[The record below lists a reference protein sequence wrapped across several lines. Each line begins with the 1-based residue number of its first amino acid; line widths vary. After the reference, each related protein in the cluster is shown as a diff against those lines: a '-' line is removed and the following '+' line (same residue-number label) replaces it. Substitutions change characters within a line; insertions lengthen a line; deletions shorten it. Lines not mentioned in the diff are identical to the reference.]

1 MFVVWEQTDE
11 NAPRLTCRSVSLH
24 LQPVSIKDF
33 RAVADLETRTR
44 PREQSDPPTLKYHL
58 EHPLLGVSHRY
69 LVVDGETP
77 IGVANFSHHG
87 GPAWGPARVTNLRL
101 ALVPEAVAA
110 APEALGELEA
120 LAIADHPLALSTW
133 SIEDETYLN
142 EAYAAAGYRQVR
154 SGVVQDLDLVA
165 GRDRLLGL
173 REQTRARMASQG
185 VTLRHAGREAPA
197 TLRSHLLPL
206 LNQTRNDMPH
216 TVDEP
221 ALDEARLSSEMS
233 APSTRADRLWTAW
246 DGERLVALSFLD
258 FPLER
263 GEVWTGF
270 TATDRDYRGRGIAQ
284 AVKNESVGQAIE
296 LGVPSIRTGNDAEN
310 GPMLA
315 INRKLG
321 YAPVYAI
328 WEWLK
333 TLA

>member
-1 MFVVWEQTDE
+1 VTDE
-11 NAPRLTCRSVSLH
+11 DVRRLTCRAVSPQLR
-24 LQPVSIKDF
+24 PVSIKEF
-33 RAVADLETRTR
+33 RALADLETRTR

-58 EHPLLGVSHRY
+58 EHPVLGVSHRY
-69 LVVDGETP
+69 LVVEGESP
-77 IGVANFSHHG
+77 IGIANFSHHAG
-87 GPAWGPARVTNLRL
+87 AAWGPARVTNLRL

-110 APEALGELEA
+110 ARAALSKLEA
-120 LAIADHPLALSTW
+120 LAGADHPLALSTW

-142 EAYAAAGYRQVR
+142 DAYAAAGYRHVR
-154 SGVVQDLDLVA
+154 SGVTQDLDLVA

-185 VTLRHAGREAPA
+185 VTLRHAGREPLAR
-197 TLRSHLLPL
+197 LRGRLLPL

-221 ALDEARLSSEMS
+221 DLDEARLTSEMS
-233 APSTRADRLWTAW
+233 SPSSRPDRLWTAW
-246 DGERLVALSFLD
+246 DGERLVAISFLD
-258 FPLER
+258 FPVER

-270 TATDRDYRGRGIAQ
+270 TASDRDYRGRGIAQ

-296 LGVPSIRTGNDAEN
+296 LGVTSIRTGNDAEN
-310 GPMLA
+310 EPMLA

-321 YAPVYAI
+321 YVPAYAI

-333 TLA
+333 RLG